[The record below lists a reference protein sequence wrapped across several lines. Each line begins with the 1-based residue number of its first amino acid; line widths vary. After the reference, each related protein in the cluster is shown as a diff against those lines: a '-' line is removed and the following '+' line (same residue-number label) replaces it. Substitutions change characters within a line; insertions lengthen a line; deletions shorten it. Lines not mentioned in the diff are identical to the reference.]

1 MEPLY
6 SVLLCNQQYSEYKE
20 RISKWLAKGIKVIWF
35 GQDENVVDELK
46 TTFKKYAKVF
56 LLQAFVIE
64 FIDQACILDGENA
77 TDFVISK
84 LETGCPLFNAAQY
97 LVEHC
102 KADEHIEVQA
112 SAGTGKT
119 TVMIDR
125 ILYLMH
131 TQPDLHLPE
140 IYMVTFTNDATNQM
154 NKRLQDALVTRYD
167 LTRDEKYLRWLEEQ
181 SQMNISTIHSFAY
194 QMLREYGIG
203 ESFTKNLS
211 IRSFQ
216 YEKKEIIKDMVDGK
230 IDDSKSIRGQL
241 GVPFYRANGIL
252 NQFWGRF
259 LQLGV
264 SHEDMLKMDWGEPV
278 DDESKSFHKVITETI
293 PKLDDKYFAVKR
305 KNDGVGLDDIM
316 RDLQE
321 VLTSEYL
328 PKPDI
333 SMKYLFIDE
342 FQDSDLSQ
350 IKVACYFV
358 KLLGAVLFVVGDVKQ
373 SIYRFRGA
381 TIENILNFE
390 KQFQNAV
397 VIRLEQNYRSTKT
410 ILEAANDV
418 IAHNAGRKEKT
429 LWTDLEDG
437 KKIIW
442 YKAVDETD
450 ESRFVAEKIEKEVQN
465 GASYQDFAV
474 LYRMNAQSN
483 NIERMFVKE
492 KIPYHIYGGTRF
504 YDRKEIKDV
513 LAYMT
518 ILYNPFDMVRFKR
531 IVNEPKRGIG
541 DATMEMLENITR
553 DLGISPIDVM
563 RDSETYPVLS
573 KKVAHLKKFALMIDE
588 LTDAVKTMQLD
599 EFFDLLL
606 QKTGYADYL
615 KNMGEEGKIRL
626 ENVQELKSNILKY
639 MKESELP
646 SLENFLEEVSLYA
659 DAEQTETTP
668 DTVSMMTIH
677 AAKGLEFKTVFL
689 IGMEENIFPSARSIN
704 SLDENDLEE
713 ERRLAYVAIT
723 RAKKQLCVS
732 TTDRRML
739 FGMTTSNP
747 RSRFLGEIQ
756 GDCMEQVQS
765 KKNVAA
771 GTRKVE
777 MVQSISLQQQLAS
790 RRNHHP
796 QKTAAKSVNYSVG
809 ARVRHKIFGEG
820 TILSVTD
827 MANDSMLE
835 IGFDQVGTKKVM
847 ANFASS
853 KMQVIS

>member
-1 MEPLY
+1 MAE
-6 SVLLCNQQYSEYKE
+6 ETT
-20 RISKWLAKGIKVIWF
+20 I
-35 GQDENVVDELK
+35 ELK
-46 TTFKKYAKVF
+46 RAALNHYFQNLNTPQQQAVFHVNGPVLVLAGAGSGKTTAMIHRIVQMIHFGDGWVQANASITKEDAAYLKDYIADKQPADLERLCSILAVQPIQPWHILAITF
-56 LLQAFVIE
+56 TNKAANELRSRLLQAIGEECASMLHASTFHS
-64 FIDQACILDGENA
+64 ACVRILRRS
-77 TDFVISK
+77 ISK
-84 LETGCPLFNAAQY
+84 LGYDSNFTIYDTDDSQRLMKSCIADADVSEKQFPPRAVLTEISLAKDRMCSPEYFCIEAGSDYRKMVIGKLYKEYQNRLKSANALDFDDLIY
-97 LVEHC
+97 KTVE
-102 KADEHIEVQA
+102 
-112 SAGTGKT
+112 
-119 TVMIDR
+119 
-125 ILYLMH
+125 LL
-131 TQPDLHLPE
+131 
-140 IYMVTFTNDATNQM
+140 
-154 NKRLQDALVTRYD
+154 
-167 LTRDEKYLRWLEEQ
+167 
-181 SQMNISTIHSFAY
+181 
-194 QMLREYGIG
+194 
-203 ESFTKNLS
+203 ESFPEELEYYQNRFRY
-211 IRSFQ
+211 I
-216 YEKKEIIKDMVDGK
+216 MVDEYQ
-230 IDDSKSIRGQL
+230 DTNHAQFRLVQL
-241 GVPFYRANGIL
+241 
-252 NQFWGRF
+252 
-259 LQLGV
+259 
-264 SHEDMLKMDWGEPV
+264 
-278 DDESKSFHKVITETI
+278 
-293 PKLDDKYFAVKR
+293 
-305 KNDGVGLDDIM
+305 
-316 RDLQE
+316 
-321 VLTSEYL
+321 
-328 PKPDI
+328 
-333 SMKYLFIDE
+333 
-342 FQDSDLSQ
+342 LSQ
-350 IKVACYFV
+350 KHQNLC
-358 KLLGAVLFVVGDVKQ
+358 VVGDDDQ

-588 LTDAVKTMQLD
+588 LTDSVKTMQLD

-659 DAEQTETTP
+659 DAEQTETAP

-771 GTRKVE
+771 RTRKVE

-809 ARVRHKIFGEG
+809 TRVRHKIFGEG
-820 TILSVTD
+820 TILSITD

>member
-1 MEPLY
+1 MAE
-6 SVLLCNQQYSEYKE
+6 ETT
-20 RISKWLAKGIKVIWF
+20 I
-35 GQDENVVDELK
+35 ELK
-46 TTFKKYAKVF
+46 RAALNHYFQNLNTPQQQAVFHVNGPVLVLAGAGSGKTTAMIHRIVQMIHFGDGWVQANASIAKEDAAYLKDYIADKQPADLERLCSILAVQPIQPWHILAITF
-56 LLQAFVIE
+56 TNKAANELRNRLLQAIGEECASMLHASTFHS
-64 FIDQACILDGENA
+64 ACVRILRRS
-77 TDFVISK
+77 ISK
-84 LETGCPLFNAAQY
+84 LGYDSNFTIYDTDDSQRLMKSCIADADVSEKQFPPRAVLTEISLAKDRMCSPEYFCIEAGSDYRKMVIGKLYKEYQNRLKSANALDFDDLIY
-97 LVEHC
+97 KTVELL
-102 KADEHIEVQA
+102 E
-112 SAGTGKT
+112 S
-119 TVMIDR
+119 
-125 ILYLMH
+125 
-131 TQPDLHLPE
+131 
-140 IYMVTFTNDATNQM
+140 F
-154 NKRLQDALVTRYD
+154 
-167 LTRDEKYLRWLEEQ
+167 LEELEY
-181 SQMNISTIHSFAY
+181 Y
-194 QMLREYGIG
+194 QNRFRYI
-203 ESFTKNLS
+203 
-211 IRSFQ
+211 
-216 YEKKEIIKDMVDGK
+216 MVDEYQ
-230 IDDSKSIRGQL
+230 DTNHAQFRLVQL
-241 GVPFYRANGIL
+241 
-252 NQFWGRF
+252 
-259 LQLGV
+259 
-264 SHEDMLKMDWGEPV
+264 
-278 DDESKSFHKVITETI
+278 
-293 PKLDDKYFAVKR
+293 
-305 KNDGVGLDDIM
+305 
-316 RDLQE
+316 
-321 VLTSEYL
+321 
-328 PKPDI
+328 
-333 SMKYLFIDE
+333 
-342 FQDSDLSQ
+342 LSQ
-350 IKVACYFV
+350 KHQNLC
-358 KLLGAVLFVVGDVKQ
+358 VVGDDDQ

-573 KKVAHLKKFALMIDE
+573 KKVTHLKKFALMIDE

-659 DAEQTETTP
+659 DAEQTETAP

>member
-1 MEPLY
+1 MAE
-6 SVLLCNQQYSEYKE
+6 ETT
-20 RISKWLAKGIKVIWF
+20 I
-35 GQDENVVDELK
+35 ELK
-46 TTFKKYAKVF
+46 RAALNHYFQNLNTPQQQAVFHVNGPVLVLAGAGSGKTTAMIHRIVQMIHFGDGWVQANASITKEDAAYLKDYIADKQPADLERLCSILAVHPIQPWHILAITF
-56 LLQAFVIE
+56 TNKAANELRSRLLQAIGEECASMLHASTFHS
-64 FIDQACILDGENA
+64 ACVRILRRS
-77 TDFVISK
+77 ISK
-84 LETGCPLFNAAQY
+84 LGYDSNFTIYDTDDSQRLMKSCIADADVSEKQFPPRAVLTEISLAKDRMCSPEYFCIEAGSDYRKMVIGKLYKEYQNRLKSANALDFDDLIY
-97 LVEHC
+97 KTVE
-102 KADEHIEVQA
+102 
-112 SAGTGKT
+112 
-119 TVMIDR
+119 
-125 ILYLMH
+125 LL
-131 TQPDLHLPE
+131 
-140 IYMVTFTNDATNQM
+140 
-154 NKRLQDALVTRYD
+154 
-167 LTRDEKYLRWLEEQ
+167 
-181 SQMNISTIHSFAY
+181 
-194 QMLREYGIG
+194 
-203 ESFTKNLS
+203 ESFPEELEYYQNRFRY
-211 IRSFQ
+211 I
-216 YEKKEIIKDMVDGK
+216 MVDEYQ
-230 IDDSKSIRGQL
+230 DTNHAQFRLVQL
-241 GVPFYRANGIL
+241 
-252 NQFWGRF
+252 
-259 LQLGV
+259 
-264 SHEDMLKMDWGEPV
+264 
-278 DDESKSFHKVITETI
+278 
-293 PKLDDKYFAVKR
+293 
-305 KNDGVGLDDIM
+305 
-316 RDLQE
+316 
-321 VLTSEYL
+321 
-328 PKPDI
+328 
-333 SMKYLFIDE
+333 
-342 FQDSDLSQ
+342 LSQ
-350 IKVACYFV
+350 KHQNLC
-358 KLLGAVLFVVGDVKQ
+358 VVGDDDQ

-659 DAEQTETTP
+659 DAEQTETAP

-809 ARVRHKIFGEG
+809 TRVRHKIFGEG
-820 TILSVTD
+820 TILSITD

>member
-1 MEPLY
+1 MAE
-6 SVLLCNQQYSEYKE
+6 ETT
-20 RISKWLAKGIKVIWF
+20 I
-35 GQDENVVDELK
+35 ELK
-46 TTFKKYAKVF
+46 RAALNHYFQNLNTPQQQAVFHVNGPVLVLAGAGSGKTTAMIHRIVQMIHFGDGWVQANASITKEDAAYLKDYIADKQPADLERLCSILAVQPIQPWHILAITF
-56 LLQAFVIE
+56 TNKAANELRNRLLQAIGEECASMLHASTFHS
-64 FIDQACILDGENA
+64 ACVRILRRS
-77 TDFVISK
+77 ISK
-84 LETGCPLFNAAQY
+84 LGYDSNFTIYDTDDSQRLMKSCIADADVSEKQFPPRAVLTEISLAKDRMCSPEYFCIEAGSDYRKMVIGKLYKEYQNRLKSANALDFDDLIY
-97 LVEHC
+97 KTVE
-102 KADEHIEVQA
+102 
-112 SAGTGKT
+112 
-119 TVMIDR
+119 
-125 ILYLMH
+125 LL
-131 TQPDLHLPE
+131 
-140 IYMVTFTNDATNQM
+140 
-154 NKRLQDALVTRYD
+154 
-167 LTRDEKYLRWLEEQ
+167 
-181 SQMNISTIHSFAY
+181 
-194 QMLREYGIG
+194 
-203 ESFTKNLS
+203 ESFPEELEYYQNRFRY
-211 IRSFQ
+211 I
-216 YEKKEIIKDMVDGK
+216 MVDEYQ
-230 IDDSKSIRGQL
+230 DTNHAQFRLVQL
-241 GVPFYRANGIL
+241 
-252 NQFWGRF
+252 
-259 LQLGV
+259 
-264 SHEDMLKMDWGEPV
+264 
-278 DDESKSFHKVITETI
+278 
-293 PKLDDKYFAVKR
+293 
-305 KNDGVGLDDIM
+305 
-316 RDLQE
+316 
-321 VLTSEYL
+321 
-328 PKPDI
+328 
-333 SMKYLFIDE
+333 
-342 FQDSDLSQ
+342 LSQ
-350 IKVACYFV
+350 KHQNLC
-358 KLLGAVLFVVGDVKQ
+358 VVGDDDQ

-659 DAEQTETTP
+659 DAEQTETAP

-809 ARVRHKIFGEG
+809 TRVRHKIFGEG
-820 TILSVTD
+820 TILSITD

>member
-1 MEPLY
+1 MAE
-6 SVLLCNQQYSEYKE
+6 ETT
-20 RISKWLAKGIKVIWF
+20 I
-35 GQDENVVDELK
+35 ELK
-46 TTFKKYAKVF
+46 RAALNHYFQNLNTPQQQAVFHVNGPVLVLAGAGSGKTTAMIHRIVQMIHFGDGWVQANASITKEDAAYLKDYIADKQPADLERLCSILAVQPIQPWHILAITF
-56 LLQAFVIE
+56 TNKAANELRSRLLQAIGEECASMLHASTFHS
-64 FIDQACILDGENA
+64 ACVRILRRS
-77 TDFVISK
+77 ISK
-84 LETGCPLFNAAQY
+84 LGYDSNFTIYDTDDSQRLMKSCIADADVSEKQFPPRAVLTEISLAKDRMCSPEYFCIEAGSDYRKMVIGKLYKEYQNRLKSANALDFDDLIY
-97 LVEHC
+97 KTVE
-102 KADEHIEVQA
+102 
-112 SAGTGKT
+112 
-119 TVMIDR
+119 
-125 ILYLMH
+125 LL
-131 TQPDLHLPE
+131 
-140 IYMVTFTNDATNQM
+140 
-154 NKRLQDALVTRYD
+154 
-167 LTRDEKYLRWLEEQ
+167 
-181 SQMNISTIHSFAY
+181 
-194 QMLREYGIG
+194 
-203 ESFTKNLS
+203 ESFPEELEYYQNRFRY
-211 IRSFQ
+211 I
-216 YEKKEIIKDMVDGK
+216 MVDEYQ
-230 IDDSKSIRGQL
+230 DTNHAQFRLVQL
-241 GVPFYRANGIL
+241 
-252 NQFWGRF
+252 
-259 LQLGV
+259 
-264 SHEDMLKMDWGEPV
+264 
-278 DDESKSFHKVITETI
+278 
-293 PKLDDKYFAVKR
+293 
-305 KNDGVGLDDIM
+305 
-316 RDLQE
+316 
-321 VLTSEYL
+321 
-328 PKPDI
+328 
-333 SMKYLFIDE
+333 
-342 FQDSDLSQ
+342 LSQ
-350 IKVACYFV
+350 KHQNLC
-358 KLLGAVLFVVGDVKQ
+358 VVGDDDQ

-615 KNMGEEGKIRL
+615 KNMGEEGKTRL

>member
-1 MEPLY
+1 MAE
-6 SVLLCNQQYSEYKE
+6 ETT
-20 RISKWLAKGIKVIWF
+20 I
-35 GQDENVVDELK
+35 ELK
-46 TTFKKYAKVF
+46 RAALNHYFQNLNTPQQQAVFHVNGPVLVLAGAGSGKTTAMIHRIVQMIHFGDGWVQANASITKEDAAYLKDYIADKQPADLERLCSILAVQPIQPWHILAITF
-56 LLQAFVIE
+56 TNKAANELRSRLLQAIGEECASMLHASTFHS
-64 FIDQACILDGENA
+64 ACVRILRRS
-77 TDFVISK
+77 ISK
-84 LETGCPLFNAAQY
+84 LGYDSNFTIYDTDDSQRLMKSCIADADVSEKQFPPRAVLTEISLAKDRMCSPEYFCIEAGSDYRKMVIGKLYKEYQNRLKSANALDFDDLIYKTVELLELF
-97 LVEHC
+97 
-102 KADEHIEVQA
+102 
-112 SAGTGKT
+112 
-119 TVMIDR
+119 
-125 ILYLMH
+125 
-131 TQPDLHLPE
+131 PE
-140 IYMVTFTNDATNQM
+140 ELEYYQNRF
-154 NKRLQDALVTRYD
+154 RY
-167 LTRDEKYLRWLEEQ
+167 
-181 SQMNISTIHSFAY
+181 I
-194 QMLREYGIG
+194 
-203 ESFTKNLS
+203 
-211 IRSFQ
+211 
-216 YEKKEIIKDMVDGK
+216 MVDEYQ
-230 IDDSKSIRGQL
+230 DTNHAQFRLVQL
-241 GVPFYRANGIL
+241 
-252 NQFWGRF
+252 
-259 LQLGV
+259 
-264 SHEDMLKMDWGEPV
+264 
-278 DDESKSFHKVITETI
+278 
-293 PKLDDKYFAVKR
+293 
-305 KNDGVGLDDIM
+305 
-316 RDLQE
+316 
-321 VLTSEYL
+321 
-328 PKPDI
+328 
-333 SMKYLFIDE
+333 
-342 FQDSDLSQ
+342 LSQ
-350 IKVACYFV
+350 KHQNLC
-358 KLLGAVLFVVGDVKQ
+358 VVGDDDQ

-588 LTDAVKTMQLD
+588 LTNAVKTMQLD

-659 DAEQTETTP
+659 DAEQTETAP

-777 MVQSISLQQQLAS
+777 MVQSISLQQQLAN

-796 QKTAAKSVNYSVG
+796 QKTAAKFVNYSVG
-809 ARVRHKIFGEG
+809 TRVRHKIFGEG
-820 TILSVTD
+820 TILSITD

>member
-1 MEPLY
+1 MAE
-6 SVLLCNQQYSEYKE
+6 ETT
-20 RISKWLAKGIKVIWF
+20 I
-35 GQDENVVDELK
+35 ELK
-46 TTFKKYAKVF
+46 RAALNHYFQNLNTPQQQAVFHVNGPVLVLAGAGSGKTTAMIHRIVQMIHFGDGWVQANASIAKEDAAYLKDYIADKQPADLERLCSILAVQPIQPWHILAITF
-56 LLQAFVIE
+56 TNKAANELRSRLLQAIGEECASMLHASTFHS
-64 FIDQACILDGENA
+64 ACVRILRRS
-77 TDFVISK
+77 ISK
-84 LETGCPLFNAAQY
+84 LGYDSNFTIYDTDDSQRLMKSCIADADVSEKQFPPRAVLTEISLAKDRMCSPEYFCIEAGSDYRKMVIGKLYKEYQNRLKSANALDFDDLIY
-97 LVEHC
+97 KTVE
-102 KADEHIEVQA
+102 
-112 SAGTGKT
+112 
-119 TVMIDR
+119 
-125 ILYLMH
+125 LL
-131 TQPDLHLPE
+131 
-140 IYMVTFTNDATNQM
+140 
-154 NKRLQDALVTRYD
+154 
-167 LTRDEKYLRWLEEQ
+167 
-181 SQMNISTIHSFAY
+181 
-194 QMLREYGIG
+194 
-203 ESFTKNLS
+203 ESFPEELEYYQNRFRY
-211 IRSFQ
+211 I
-216 YEKKEIIKDMVDGK
+216 MVDEYQ
-230 IDDSKSIRGQL
+230 DTNHAQFRLVQL
-241 GVPFYRANGIL
+241 
-252 NQFWGRF
+252 
-259 LQLGV
+259 
-264 SHEDMLKMDWGEPV
+264 
-278 DDESKSFHKVITETI
+278 
-293 PKLDDKYFAVKR
+293 
-305 KNDGVGLDDIM
+305 
-316 RDLQE
+316 
-321 VLTSEYL
+321 
-328 PKPDI
+328 
-333 SMKYLFIDE
+333 
-342 FQDSDLSQ
+342 LSQ
-350 IKVACYFV
+350 KHQNLC
-358 KLLGAVLFVVGDVKQ
+358 VVGDDDQ

-573 KKVAHLKKFALMIDE
+573 KKVAHLKKFALMVDE

-659 DAEQTETTP
+659 DAEQTETAP

>member
-1 MEPLY
+1 MAE
-6 SVLLCNQQYSEYKE
+6 ETT
-20 RISKWLAKGIKVIWF
+20 I
-35 GQDENVVDELK
+35 ELK
-46 TTFKKYAKVF
+46 RAALNHYFQNLNTPQQQAVFHVNGPVLVLAGAGSGKTTAMIHRIVQMIHFGDGWVQANASITKEDAAYLKDYIADKQPADLERLCSILAVQPIQPWHILAITF
-56 LLQAFVIE
+56 TNKAANELRSRLLQAIGEECASMLHASTFHS
-64 FIDQACILDGENA
+64 ACVRILRRS
-77 TDFVISK
+77 ISK
-84 LETGCPLFNAAQY
+84 LGYDSNFTIYDTDDSQRLMKSCIADADVSEKQFPPRAVLTEISLAKDRMCSPEYFCIEAGSDYRKMVIGKLYKEYQNRLKSANALDFDDLIY
-97 LVEHC
+97 KTVE
-102 KADEHIEVQA
+102 
-112 SAGTGKT
+112 
-119 TVMIDR
+119 
-125 ILYLMH
+125 LL
-131 TQPDLHLPE
+131 
-140 IYMVTFTNDATNQM
+140 
-154 NKRLQDALVTRYD
+154 
-167 LTRDEKYLRWLEEQ
+167 
-181 SQMNISTIHSFAY
+181 
-194 QMLREYGIG
+194 
-203 ESFTKNLS
+203 ESFPEELEYYQNRFRY
-211 IRSFQ
+211 I
-216 YEKKEIIKDMVDGK
+216 MVDEYQ
-230 IDDSKSIRGQL
+230 DTNHAQFRLVQL
-241 GVPFYRANGIL
+241 
-252 NQFWGRF
+252 
-259 LQLGV
+259 
-264 SHEDMLKMDWGEPV
+264 
-278 DDESKSFHKVITETI
+278 
-293 PKLDDKYFAVKR
+293 
-305 KNDGVGLDDIM
+305 
-316 RDLQE
+316 
-321 VLTSEYL
+321 
-328 PKPDI
+328 
-333 SMKYLFIDE
+333 
-342 FQDSDLSQ
+342 LSQ
-350 IKVACYFV
+350 KHQNLC
-358 KLLGAVLFVVGDVKQ
+358 VVGDDDQ

-483 NIERMFVKE
+483 NIVRMFVKE

-659 DAEQTETTP
+659 DAEQTETAP

-809 ARVRHKIFGEG
+809 TRVRHKIFGEG
-820 TILSVTD
+820 TILSITD

>member
-1 MEPLY
+1 MAE
-6 SVLLCNQQYSEYKE
+6 ETT
-20 RISKWLAKGIKVIWF
+20 I
-35 GQDENVVDELK
+35 ELK
-46 TTFKKYAKVF
+46 RAALNHYFQNLNTPQQQAVFHVNGPVLVLAGAGSGKTTAMIHRIVQMIHFGDGWVQANASITKEDTAYLKDYIADKQPADLERLCSILAVQPIQPWHILAITF
-56 LLQAFVIE
+56 TNKAANELRNRLLQAIGEECASMLHASTFHS
-64 FIDQACILDGENA
+64 ACVRILRRS
-77 TDFVISK
+77 ISK
-84 LETGCPLFNAAQY
+84 LGYDSNFTIYDTDDSQRLMKSCIADADVSEKQFPPRAVLTEISLAKDRMCSPEYFCIEAGSDYRKMVIGKLYKEYQNRLKSANALDFDDLIY
-97 LVEHC
+97 RTVE
-102 KADEHIEVQA
+102 
-112 SAGTGKT
+112 
-119 TVMIDR
+119 
-125 ILYLMH
+125 LL
-131 TQPDLHLPE
+131 
-140 IYMVTFTNDATNQM
+140 
-154 NKRLQDALVTRYD
+154 
-167 LTRDEKYLRWLEEQ
+167 
-181 SQMNISTIHSFAY
+181 
-194 QMLREYGIG
+194 
-203 ESFTKNLS
+203 ESFPEELEYYQNRFRY
-211 IRSFQ
+211 I
-216 YEKKEIIKDMVDGK
+216 MVDEYQ
-230 IDDSKSIRGQL
+230 DTNHAQFRLVQL
-241 GVPFYRANGIL
+241 
-252 NQFWGRF
+252 
-259 LQLGV
+259 
-264 SHEDMLKMDWGEPV
+264 
-278 DDESKSFHKVITETI
+278 
-293 PKLDDKYFAVKR
+293 
-305 KNDGVGLDDIM
+305 
-316 RDLQE
+316 
-321 VLTSEYL
+321 
-328 PKPDI
+328 
-333 SMKYLFIDE
+333 
-342 FQDSDLSQ
+342 LSQ
-350 IKVACYFV
+350 KHQNLC
-358 KLLGAVLFVVGDVKQ
+358 VVGDDDQ

-659 DAEQTETTP
+659 DAEQTETAP

-809 ARVRHKIFGEG
+809 TRVRHKIFGEG
-820 TILSVTD
+820 TILSITD

>member
-1 MEPLY
+1 MAE
-6 SVLLCNQQYSEYKE
+6 ETT
-20 RISKWLAKGIKVIWF
+20 I
-35 GQDENVVDELK
+35 ELK
-46 TTFKKYAKVF
+46 RAALNHYFQNLNTPQQQAVFHVNGPVLVLAGAGSGKTTAMIHRIVQMIHFGDGWVQANASITKEDAAYLKDYIADKQPADLERLCSILAVQPIQPWHILAITF
-56 LLQAFVIE
+56 TNKAANELRSRLLQAIGEECASMLHASTFHS
-64 FIDQACILDGENA
+64 ACVRILRRS
-77 TDFVISK
+77 ISK
-84 LETGCPLFNAAQY
+84 LGYDSNFTIYDTDDSQRLMKSCIADADVSEKQFPPRAVLTEISLAKDRMCSPEYFCIEAGSDYRKMVIRKLYKEYQNRLKSANALDFDDLIY
-97 LVEHC
+97 KTVE
-102 KADEHIEVQA
+102 
-112 SAGTGKT
+112 
-119 TVMIDR
+119 
-125 ILYLMH
+125 LL
-131 TQPDLHLPE
+131 
-140 IYMVTFTNDATNQM
+140 
-154 NKRLQDALVTRYD
+154 
-167 LTRDEKYLRWLEEQ
+167 
-181 SQMNISTIHSFAY
+181 
-194 QMLREYGIG
+194 
-203 ESFTKNLS
+203 ESFPEELEYYQNRFRY
-211 IRSFQ
+211 I
-216 YEKKEIIKDMVDGK
+216 MVDEYQ
-230 IDDSKSIRGQL
+230 DTNHAQFRLVQL
-241 GVPFYRANGIL
+241 
-252 NQFWGRF
+252 
-259 LQLGV
+259 
-264 SHEDMLKMDWGEPV
+264 
-278 DDESKSFHKVITETI
+278 
-293 PKLDDKYFAVKR
+293 
-305 KNDGVGLDDIM
+305 
-316 RDLQE
+316 
-321 VLTSEYL
+321 
-328 PKPDI
+328 
-333 SMKYLFIDE
+333 
-342 FQDSDLSQ
+342 LSQ
-350 IKVACYFV
+350 KHQNLC
-358 KLLGAVLFVVGDVKQ
+358 VVGDDDQ

-588 LTDAVKTMQLD
+588 LTNAVKTMQLD

-659 DAEQTETTP
+659 DAEQTETAP

-809 ARVRHKIFGEG
+809 TRVRHKIFGEG
-820 TILSVTD
+820 TILSITD

>member
-1 MEPLY
+1 MAE
-6 SVLLCNQQYSEYKE
+6 ETT
-20 RISKWLAKGIKVIWF
+20 I
-35 GQDENVVDELK
+35 ELK
-46 TTFKKYAKVF
+46 RAALNHYFQNLNTPQQQAVFHVNGPVLVLAGAGSGKTTAMIHRIVQMIHFGDGWVQANASITKEDAAYLKDYIADKQPADLERLCSILAVQPIQPWHILAITF
-56 LLQAFVIE
+56 TNKAANELRSRLLQAIGEECASMLHASTFHS
-64 FIDQACILDGENA
+64 ACVRILRRS
-77 TDFVISK
+77 ISK
-84 LETGCPLFNAAQY
+84 LGYDSNFTIYDTDDSQRLMKSCIADADVSEKQFPPRAVLTEISLAKDRMCSPEYFCIEAGSDYRKMVIGKLYKEYQNRLKSANALDFDDLIY
-97 LVEHC
+97 KTVE
-102 KADEHIEVQA
+102 
-112 SAGTGKT
+112 
-119 TVMIDR
+119 
-125 ILYLMH
+125 LL
-131 TQPDLHLPE
+131 
-140 IYMVTFTNDATNQM
+140 
-154 NKRLQDALVTRYD
+154 
-167 LTRDEKYLRWLEEQ
+167 
-181 SQMNISTIHSFAY
+181 
-194 QMLREYGIG
+194 
-203 ESFTKNLS
+203 ESFPEELEYYQNRFRY
-211 IRSFQ
+211 I
-216 YEKKEIIKDMVDGK
+216 MVDEYQ
-230 IDDSKSIRGQL
+230 DTNHAQFRLVQL
-241 GVPFYRANGIL
+241 
-252 NQFWGRF
+252 
-259 LQLGV
+259 
-264 SHEDMLKMDWGEPV
+264 
-278 DDESKSFHKVITETI
+278 
-293 PKLDDKYFAVKR
+293 
-305 KNDGVGLDDIM
+305 
-316 RDLQE
+316 
-321 VLTSEYL
+321 
-328 PKPDI
+328 
-333 SMKYLFIDE
+333 
-342 FQDSDLSQ
+342 LSQ
-350 IKVACYFV
+350 KHQNLC
-358 KLLGAVLFVVGDVKQ
+358 VVGDDDQ

-659 DAEQTETTP
+659 DAEQTETAP

-723 RAKKQLCVS
+723 RAKRQLCVS

-809 ARVRHKIFGEG
+809 TRVRHKIFGEG
-820 TILSVTD
+820 TILSITD

>member
-1 MEPLY
+1 MAE
-6 SVLLCNQQYSEYKE
+6 ETT
-20 RISKWLAKGIKVIWF
+20 I
-35 GQDENVVDELK
+35 ELK
-46 TTFKKYAKVF
+46 RAALNHYFQNLNTPQQQAVFHVNGPVLVLAGAGSGKTTAMIHRIVQMIHFGDGWVQANASITKEDAAYLKDYIADKQPADLERLCSILAVQPIQPWHILAITF
-56 LLQAFVIE
+56 TNKAANELRNRLLQAIGEECASMLHASTFHS
-64 FIDQACILDGENA
+64 ACVRILRRS
-77 TDFVISK
+77 ISK
-84 LETGCPLFNAAQY
+84 LGYDSNFTIYDTDDSQRLMKSCIADADVSEKQFPPRAVLTEISLAKDRMCSPEYFCIEAGSDYRKMVIGKLYKEYQNRLKSANALDFDDLIY
-97 LVEHC
+97 KTVE
-102 KADEHIEVQA
+102 
-112 SAGTGKT
+112 
-119 TVMIDR
+119 
-125 ILYLMH
+125 LL
-131 TQPDLHLPE
+131 
-140 IYMVTFTNDATNQM
+140 
-154 NKRLQDALVTRYD
+154 
-167 LTRDEKYLRWLEEQ
+167 
-181 SQMNISTIHSFAY
+181 
-194 QMLREYGIG
+194 
-203 ESFTKNLS
+203 ESFPEELEYYQNRFRY
-211 IRSFQ
+211 I
-216 YEKKEIIKDMVDGK
+216 MVDEYQ
-230 IDDSKSIRGQL
+230 DTNHAQFRLVQL
-241 GVPFYRANGIL
+241 
-252 NQFWGRF
+252 
-259 LQLGV
+259 
-264 SHEDMLKMDWGEPV
+264 
-278 DDESKSFHKVITETI
+278 
-293 PKLDDKYFAVKR
+293 
-305 KNDGVGLDDIM
+305 
-316 RDLQE
+316 
-321 VLTSEYL
+321 
-328 PKPDI
+328 
-333 SMKYLFIDE
+333 
-342 FQDSDLSQ
+342 LSQ
-350 IKVACYFV
+350 KHQNLC
-358 KLLGAVLFVVGDVKQ
+358 VVGDDDQ

-588 LTDAVKTMQLD
+588 LTNAVKTMQLD

-659 DAEQTETTP
+659 DAEQTETAP

-809 ARVRHKIFGEG
+809 TRVRHKIFGEG
-820 TILSVTD
+820 TILSITD

>member
-1 MEPLY
+1 MAE
-6 SVLLCNQQYSEYKE
+6 ETT
-20 RISKWLAKGIKVIWF
+20 I
-35 GQDENVVDELK
+35 ELK
-46 TTFKKYAKVF
+46 RAALNHYFQNLNTPQQQAVFHVNGPVLVLAGAGSGKTTAMIHRIVQMIHFGDGWVQANASITKEDAAYLKDYIADKQPADLERLCSILAVQPIQPWHILAITF
-56 LLQAFVIE
+56 TNKAANELRSRLLQAIGEECASMLHASTFHS
-64 FIDQACILDGENA
+64 ACVRILRRS
-77 TDFVISK
+77 ISK
-84 LETGCPLFNAAQY
+84 LGYDSNFTIYDTDDSQRLMKSCIADADVSEKQFPPRAVLTEISLAKDRMCSPEYFCIEAGSDYRKMVIGKLYKEYQNRLKSANALDFDDLIY
-97 LVEHC
+97 
-102 KADEHIEVQA
+102 
-112 SAGTGKT
+112 KT
-119 TVMIDR
+119 ME
-125 ILYLMH
+125 LL
-131 TQPDLHLPE
+131 
-140 IYMVTFTNDATNQM
+140 
-154 NKRLQDALVTRYD
+154 
-167 LTRDEKYLRWLEEQ
+167 
-181 SQMNISTIHSFAY
+181 
-194 QMLREYGIG
+194 
-203 ESFTKNLS
+203 ESFPEELEYYQNRFRY
-211 IRSFQ
+211 I
-216 YEKKEIIKDMVDGK
+216 MVDEYQ
-230 IDDSKSIRGQL
+230 DTNHAQFRLVQL
-241 GVPFYRANGIL
+241 
-252 NQFWGRF
+252 
-259 LQLGV
+259 
-264 SHEDMLKMDWGEPV
+264 
-278 DDESKSFHKVITETI
+278 
-293 PKLDDKYFAVKR
+293 
-305 KNDGVGLDDIM
+305 
-316 RDLQE
+316 
-321 VLTSEYL
+321 
-328 PKPDI
+328 
-333 SMKYLFIDE
+333 
-342 FQDSDLSQ
+342 LSQ
-350 IKVACYFV
+350 KHQNLC
-358 KLLGAVLFVVGDVKQ
+358 VVGDDDQ

-659 DAEQTETTP
+659 DAEQTETAP

-809 ARVRHKIFGEG
+809 TRVRHKIFGEG
-820 TILSVTD
+820 TILSITD

>member
-1 MEPLY
+1 MSIYDKLNEPQREAVY
-6 SVLLCNQQYSEYKE
+6 HTDGPLL
-20 RISKWLAKGIKVIWF
+20 ILAG
-35 GQDENVVDELK
+35 
-46 TTFKKYAKVF
+46 
-56 LLQAFVIE
+56 
-64 FIDQACILDGENA
+64 
-77 TDFVISK
+77 
-84 LETGCPLFNAAQY
+84 
-97 LVEHC
+97 
-102 KADEHIEVQA
+102 
-112 SAGTGKT
+112 AGSGKT
-119 TVMIDR
+119 RVLTHR
-125 ILYLMH
+125 IAYLIEERNVN
-131 TQPDLHLPE
+131 PWNILA
-140 IYMVTFTNDATNQM
+140 ITFTNKAAGEMRERVDSLVGFGSESIWVSTFHSM
-154 NKRLQDALVTRYD
+154 CVRILRRFIDRLGYD
-167 LTRDEKYLRWLEEQ
+167 NRFTIYDTDDQKTLMKEVCKKVAIDTKVFKERSLMSAISSAKNELILPDEFEL
-181 SQMNISTIHSFAY
+181 NAGGDFAKLKIAKVY
-194 QMLREYGIG
+194 REYEAQLKANNALDFDDLIYKTVELL
-203 ESFTKNLS
+203 ESFPEELEYYQNRFRY
-211 IRSFQ
+211 I
-216 YEKKEIIKDMVDGK
+216 MVDEYQ
-230 IDDSKSIRGQL
+230 DTNHAQFRLVQL
-241 GVPFYRANGIL
+241 
-252 NQFWGRF
+252 
-259 LQLGV
+259 
-264 SHEDMLKMDWGEPV
+264 
-278 DDESKSFHKVITETI
+278 
-293 PKLDDKYFAVKR
+293 
-305 KNDGVGLDDIM
+305 
-316 RDLQE
+316 
-321 VLTSEYL
+321 
-328 PKPDI
+328 
-333 SMKYLFIDE
+333 
-342 FQDSDLSQ
+342 LSQ
-350 IKVACYFV
+350 KHQNLC
-358 KLLGAVLFVVGDVKQ
+358 VVGDDDQ

-397 VIRLEQNYRSTKT
+397 AIRLEQNYRSTKT

-659 DAEQTETTP
+659 DAEQTETAP

-765 KKNVAA
+765 KKNIAA

-809 ARVRHKIFGEG
+809 TRVRHKIFGEG

>member
-1 MEPLY
+1 MAE
-6 SVLLCNQQYSEYKE
+6 ETT
-20 RISKWLAKGIKVIWF
+20 I
-35 GQDENVVDELK
+35 ELK
-46 TTFKKYAKVF
+46 RAALNHYFQNLNTPQQQAVFHVNGPVLVLAGAGSGKTTAMIHRIVQMIHFGDGWVQANASITKEDAAYLKDYIADKQPADLERLCSILAVQPIQPWHILAITF
-56 LLQAFVIE
+56 TNKAANELRSRLLQAIGEECASMLHASTFHS
-64 FIDQACILDGENA
+64 ACVRILRRS
-77 TDFVISK
+77 ISK
-84 LETGCPLFNAAQY
+84 LGYDSNFTIYDTDDSQRLMKSCIADADVSEKQFPPRAVLTEISLAKDRMCSPEYFCIEAGSDYRKMVIGKLYKEYQNRLKSANALDFDDLIY
-97 LVEHC
+97 KTVE
-102 KADEHIEVQA
+102 
-112 SAGTGKT
+112 
-119 TVMIDR
+119 
-125 ILYLMH
+125 LL
-131 TQPDLHLPE
+131 
-140 IYMVTFTNDATNQM
+140 
-154 NKRLQDALVTRYD
+154 
-167 LTRDEKYLRWLEEQ
+167 
-181 SQMNISTIHSFAY
+181 
-194 QMLREYGIG
+194 
-203 ESFTKNLS
+203 ESFPEELEYYQNRFRY
-211 IRSFQ
+211 I
-216 YEKKEIIKDMVDGK
+216 MVDEYQ
-230 IDDSKSIRGQL
+230 DTNHAQFRLVQL
-241 GVPFYRANGIL
+241 
-252 NQFWGRF
+252 
-259 LQLGV
+259 
-264 SHEDMLKMDWGEPV
+264 
-278 DDESKSFHKVITETI
+278 
-293 PKLDDKYFAVKR
+293 
-305 KNDGVGLDDIM
+305 
-316 RDLQE
+316 
-321 VLTSEYL
+321 
-328 PKPDI
+328 
-333 SMKYLFIDE
+333 
-342 FQDSDLSQ
+342 LSQ
-350 IKVACYFV
+350 KHQNLC
-358 KLLGAVLFVVGDVKQ
+358 VVGDDDQ

-397 VIRLEQNYRSTKT
+397 AIRLEQNYLYTKT
-410 ILEAANDV
+410 ILEAAIDV
-418 IAHNAGRKEKT
+418 FAHNAGRKEKT

-659 DAEQTETTP
+659 DAEQTETAP

-747 RSRFLGEIQ
+747 RSCFLGEIQ

-765 KKNVAA
+765 KKNIAA

-809 ARVRHKIFGEG
+809 TRVRHKIFGEG

>member
-1 MEPLY
+1 MAE
-6 SVLLCNQQYSEYKE
+6 ETT
-20 RISKWLAKGIKVIWF
+20 I
-35 GQDENVVDELK
+35 ELK
-46 TTFKKYAKVF
+46 RAALNHYFQNLNTPQQQAVFHVNGPVLVLAGAGSGKTTAMIHRIVQMIHFGDGWVQANASITKEDAAYLKDYIAGKQPADLDRLCSILAVQPIQPWHILAITF
-56 LLQAFVIE
+56 TNKAANELRSRLLQAIGEECASMLHASTFHS
-64 FIDQACILDGENA
+64 ACVRILRRS
-77 TDFVISK
+77 ISK
-84 LETGCPLFNAAQY
+84 LGYDSNFTIYDTDDSQRLMKSCISDADVSEKQFPPRAVLTEISLAKDRMCSPEYFCIEAGSDYRKMVIGKLYKEYQNRLKSANALDFDDLIY
-97 LVEHC
+97 KTVE
-102 KADEHIEVQA
+102 
-112 SAGTGKT
+112 
-119 TVMIDR
+119 
-125 ILYLMH
+125 LL
-131 TQPDLHLPE
+131 
-140 IYMVTFTNDATNQM
+140 
-154 NKRLQDALVTRYD
+154 
-167 LTRDEKYLRWLEEQ
+167 
-181 SQMNISTIHSFAY
+181 
-194 QMLREYGIG
+194 
-203 ESFTKNLS
+203 ESFPEELEYYQNRFRY
-211 IRSFQ
+211 I
-216 YEKKEIIKDMVDGK
+216 MVDEYQ
-230 IDDSKSIRGQL
+230 DTNHAQFRLVQL
-241 GVPFYRANGIL
+241 
-252 NQFWGRF
+252 
-259 LQLGV
+259 
-264 SHEDMLKMDWGEPV
+264 
-278 DDESKSFHKVITETI
+278 
-293 PKLDDKYFAVKR
+293 
-305 KNDGVGLDDIM
+305 
-316 RDLQE
+316 
-321 VLTSEYL
+321 
-328 PKPDI
+328 
-333 SMKYLFIDE
+333 
-342 FQDSDLSQ
+342 LSQ
-350 IKVACYFV
+350 KHQNLC
-358 KLLGAVLFVVGDVKQ
+358 VVGDDDQ

-397 VIRLEQNYRSTKT
+397 AIRLEQNYRSTKT

-659 DAEQTETTP
+659 DAEQTETAP

-809 ARVRHKIFGEG
+809 TRVRHKIFGEG

>member
-1 MEPLY
+1 MAE
-6 SVLLCNQQYSEYKE
+6 ETT
-20 RISKWLAKGIKVIWF
+20 I
-35 GQDENVVDELK
+35 ELK
-46 TTFKKYAKVF
+46 RAALNHYFQNLNTPQQQAVFHVNGPVLVLAGAGSGKTTAMIHRIVQMIHFGDGWVQANASITKEDAAYLKDYIADKQPADLERLCSILAVQPIQPWHILAITF
-56 LLQAFVIE
+56 TNKAANELRSRLLQAIGEECASMLHASTFHS
-64 FIDQACILDGENA
+64 ACVRILRRS
-77 TDFVISK
+77 ISK
-84 LETGCPLFNAAQY
+84 LGYDSNFTIYDTDDSQRLMKSCIADADVSEKQFPPRAVLTEISLAKDRMCSPEYFCIEAGSDYRKMVIGKLYKEYQNRLKSANALDFDDLIY
-97 LVEHC
+97 KTVE
-102 KADEHIEVQA
+102 
-112 SAGTGKT
+112 
-119 TVMIDR
+119 
-125 ILYLMH
+125 LL
-131 TQPDLHLPE
+131 
-140 IYMVTFTNDATNQM
+140 
-154 NKRLQDALVTRYD
+154 
-167 LTRDEKYLRWLEEQ
+167 
-181 SQMNISTIHSFAY
+181 
-194 QMLREYGIG
+194 
-203 ESFTKNLS
+203 ESFPEELEYYQNRFRY
-211 IRSFQ
+211 I
-216 YEKKEIIKDMVDGK
+216 MVDEYQ
-230 IDDSKSIRGQL
+230 DTNHAQFRLVQL
-241 GVPFYRANGIL
+241 
-252 NQFWGRF
+252 
-259 LQLGV
+259 
-264 SHEDMLKMDWGEPV
+264 
-278 DDESKSFHKVITETI
+278 
-293 PKLDDKYFAVKR
+293 
-305 KNDGVGLDDIM
+305 
-316 RDLQE
+316 
-321 VLTSEYL
+321 
-328 PKPDI
+328 
-333 SMKYLFIDE
+333 
-342 FQDSDLSQ
+342 LSQ
-350 IKVACYFV
+350 KHQNLC
-358 KLLGAVLFVVGDVKQ
+358 VVGDDDQ

-563 RDSETYPVLS
+563 RDPETYPVLS

-659 DAEQTETTP
+659 DAEQTETAP

-796 QKTAAKSVNYSVG
+796 QKTAEKSVNYSVG
-809 ARVRHKIFGEG
+809 TRVRHKIFGEG
-820 TILSVTD
+820 TILSITD

>member
-1 MEPLY
+1 MAE
-6 SVLLCNQQYSEYKE
+6 ETT
-20 RISKWLAKGIKVIWF
+20 I
-35 GQDENVVDELK
+35 ELK
-46 TTFKKYAKVF
+46 RAALNHYFQNLNTPQQQAVFHVNGPVLVLAGAGSGKTTAMIHRIVQMIHFGDGWVQANASITKEDAAYLKDYIADKQPADLERLCSILAVQPIQPWHILAITF
-56 LLQAFVIE
+56 TNKAANELRSRLLQAIGEECASMLHASTFHS
-64 FIDQACILDGENA
+64 ACVRILRRS
-77 TDFVISK
+77 ISK
-84 LETGCPLFNAAQY
+84 LGYDSNFTIYDTDDSQRLMKSCIADADVSEKQFPPRAVLTEISLAKDRMCSPEYFCIEAGSDYRKMVIGKLYKEYQNRLKSANALDFDDLIY
-97 LVEHC
+97 KTVE
-102 KADEHIEVQA
+102 
-112 SAGTGKT
+112 
-119 TVMIDR
+119 
-125 ILYLMH
+125 LL
-131 TQPDLHLPE
+131 
-140 IYMVTFTNDATNQM
+140 
-154 NKRLQDALVTRYD
+154 
-167 LTRDEKYLRWLEEQ
+167 
-181 SQMNISTIHSFAY
+181 
-194 QMLREYGIG
+194 
-203 ESFTKNLS
+203 ESFPEELEYYQNRFRY
-211 IRSFQ
+211 I
-216 YEKKEIIKDMVDGK
+216 MVDEYQ
-230 IDDSKSIRGQL
+230 DTNHAQFRLVQL
-241 GVPFYRANGIL
+241 
-252 NQFWGRF
+252 
-259 LQLGV
+259 
-264 SHEDMLKMDWGEPV
+264 
-278 DDESKSFHKVITETI
+278 
-293 PKLDDKYFAVKR
+293 
-305 KNDGVGLDDIM
+305 
-316 RDLQE
+316 
-321 VLTSEYL
+321 
-328 PKPDI
+328 
-333 SMKYLFIDE
+333 
-342 FQDSDLSQ
+342 LSQ
-350 IKVACYFV
+350 KHQNLC
-358 KLLGAVLFVVGDVKQ
+358 VVGDDDQ

-659 DAEQTETTP
+659 DAEQTETAP

-796 QKTAAKSVNYSVG
+796 QKTAVKSVNYSVG
-809 ARVRHKIFGEG
+809 TRVRHKIFGEG
-820 TILSVTD
+820 TILSITD

>member
-1 MEPLY
+1 MAE
-6 SVLLCNQQYSEYKE
+6 ETT
-20 RISKWLAKGIKVIWF
+20 I
-35 GQDENVVDELK
+35 ELK
-46 TTFKKYAKVF
+46 RAALNHYFQNLNTPQQQAVFHVNGPVLVLAGAGSGKTTAMIHRIVQMIHFGDGWVQANASITKEDAAYLKDYIADKQPADLERLCSILAVQPIQPWHILAITF
-56 LLQAFVIE
+56 TNKAANELRSRLLQAIGEECASMLHASTFHS
-64 FIDQACILDGENA
+64 ACVRILRRS
-77 TDFVISK
+77 ISK
-84 LETGCPLFNAAQY
+84 LGYDSNFTIYDTDDSQRLMKSCIADADVSEKQFPPRAVLTEISLAKDRMCSPEYFCIEAGSDYRKMVIGKLYKEYQNRLKSANALDFDDLIY
-97 LVEHC
+97 KTVE
-102 KADEHIEVQA
+102 
-112 SAGTGKT
+112 
-119 TVMIDR
+119 
-125 ILYLMH
+125 LL
-131 TQPDLHLPE
+131 
-140 IYMVTFTNDATNQM
+140 
-154 NKRLQDALVTRYD
+154 
-167 LTRDEKYLRWLEEQ
+167 
-181 SQMNISTIHSFAY
+181 
-194 QMLREYGIG
+194 
-203 ESFTKNLS
+203 ESFPEEMEYYQVRFSYIMAEEYQDTNHAQFRL
-211 IRSFQ
+211 
-216 YEKKEIIKDMVDGK
+216 V
-230 IDDSKSIRGQL
+230 QL
-241 GVPFYRANGIL
+241 
-252 NQFWGRF
+252 
-259 LQLGV
+259 
-264 SHEDMLKMDWGEPV
+264 
-278 DDESKSFHKVITETI
+278 
-293 PKLDDKYFAVKR
+293 
-305 KNDGVGLDDIM
+305 
-316 RDLQE
+316 
-321 VLTSEYL
+321 
-328 PKPDI
+328 
-333 SMKYLFIDE
+333 
-342 FQDSDLSQ
+342 LSQ
-350 IKVACYFV
+350 KHQNLC
-358 KLLGAVLFVVGDVKQ
+358 VVGDDDQ

-588 LTDAVKTMQLD
+588 LTNAVKTMQLD

-659 DAEQTETTP
+659 DAEQTETAP

-809 ARVRHKIFGEG
+809 TRVRHKIFGEG
-820 TILSVTD
+820 TILSITD

>member
-1 MEPLY
+1 MAE
-6 SVLLCNQQYSEYKE
+6 ETT
-20 RISKWLAKGIKVIWF
+20 I
-35 GQDENVVDELK
+35 ELK
-46 TTFKKYAKVF
+46 RAALNHYFQNLNTPQQQAVFHVNGPVLVLAGAGSGKTTAMIHRIVQMIHFGDGWVQANASITKEDAAYLKDYIADKQPADLERLCSILAVQPIQPWHILAITF
-56 LLQAFVIE
+56 TNKAANELRSRLLQAIGEECASMLHASTFHS
-64 FIDQACILDGENA
+64 ACVRILRRS
-77 TDFVISK
+77 ISK
-84 LETGCPLFNAAQY
+84 LGYDSNFTIYDTDDSQRLMKSCIADADVSEKQFPPRTVLTEISLAKDRMCSPEYFCIEAGSDYRKMVIGKLYKEYQNRLKSANALDFDDLIY
-97 LVEHC
+97 KTVE
-102 KADEHIEVQA
+102 
-112 SAGTGKT
+112 
-119 TVMIDR
+119 
-125 ILYLMH
+125 LL
-131 TQPDLHLPE
+131 
-140 IYMVTFTNDATNQM
+140 
-154 NKRLQDALVTRYD
+154 
-167 LTRDEKYLRWLEEQ
+167 
-181 SQMNISTIHSFAY
+181 
-194 QMLREYGIG
+194 
-203 ESFTKNLS
+203 ESFPEELEYYQNRFRY
-211 IRSFQ
+211 I
-216 YEKKEIIKDMVDGK
+216 MVDEYQ
-230 IDDSKSIRGQL
+230 DTNHAQFRLVQL
-241 GVPFYRANGIL
+241 
-252 NQFWGRF
+252 
-259 LQLGV
+259 
-264 SHEDMLKMDWGEPV
+264 
-278 DDESKSFHKVITETI
+278 
-293 PKLDDKYFAVKR
+293 
-305 KNDGVGLDDIM
+305 
-316 RDLQE
+316 
-321 VLTSEYL
+321 
-328 PKPDI
+328 
-333 SMKYLFIDE
+333 
-342 FQDSDLSQ
+342 LSQ
-350 IKVACYFV
+350 KHQNLC
-358 KLLGAVLFVVGDVKQ
+358 VVGDDDQ

-659 DAEQTETTP
+659 DAEQTETAP

-809 ARVRHKIFGEG
+809 TRVRHKIFGEG
-820 TILSVTD
+820 TILSITD

>member
-1 MEPLY
+1 MAE
-6 SVLLCNQQYSEYKE
+6 ETT
-20 RISKWLAKGIKVIWF
+20 I
-35 GQDENVVDELK
+35 ELK
-46 TTFKKYAKVF
+46 RAALNHYFQNLNTPQQQAVFHVNGPVLVLAGAGSGKTTAMIHRIVQMIHFGDGWIQANASITKEDAAYLKDYIADKQPADLERLCSILAVQPIQPWHILAITF
-56 LLQAFVIE
+56 TNKAANELRSRLLQAIGEECASMLHASTFHS
-64 FIDQACILDGENA
+64 ACVRILRRS
-77 TDFVISK
+77 ISK
-84 LETGCPLFNAAQY
+84 LGYDSNFTIYDTDDSQRLMKSCIADADVSEKQFPPRAVLTEISLAKDRMCSPEYFCIEAGSDYRKMVIGKLYKEYHRLKSANALDFDDLIY
-97 LVEHC
+97 KTVE
-102 KADEHIEVQA
+102 
-112 SAGTGKT
+112 
-119 TVMIDR
+119 
-125 ILYLMH
+125 LL
-131 TQPDLHLPE
+131 
-140 IYMVTFTNDATNQM
+140 
-154 NKRLQDALVTRYD
+154 
-167 LTRDEKYLRWLEEQ
+167 
-181 SQMNISTIHSFAY
+181 
-194 QMLREYGIG
+194 
-203 ESFTKNLS
+203 ESFPEELEYYQNRFRY
-211 IRSFQ
+211 I
-216 YEKKEIIKDMVDGK
+216 MVDEYQ
-230 IDDSKSIRGQL
+230 DTNHAQFRLVQL
-241 GVPFYRANGIL
+241 
-252 NQFWGRF
+252 
-259 LQLGV
+259 
-264 SHEDMLKMDWGEPV
+264 
-278 DDESKSFHKVITETI
+278 
-293 PKLDDKYFAVKR
+293 
-305 KNDGVGLDDIM
+305 
-316 RDLQE
+316 
-321 VLTSEYL
+321 
-328 PKPDI
+328 
-333 SMKYLFIDE
+333 
-342 FQDSDLSQ
+342 LSQ
-350 IKVACYFV
+350 KHQNLC
-358 KLLGAVLFVVGDVKQ
+358 VVGDDDQ

-588 LTDAVKTMQLD
+588 LTNAVKTMQLD

-659 DAEQTETTP
+659 DAEQTETAP

>member
-1 MEPLY
+1 MAE
-6 SVLLCNQQYSEYKE
+6 ETT
-20 RISKWLAKGIKVIWF
+20 I
-35 GQDENVVDELK
+35 ELK
-46 TTFKKYAKVF
+46 RAALKHYFQNLNTPQQQAVFHVNGPVLVLAGAGSGKTTAMIHRIVQMIHFGDGWVQANASITKEDAAYLKDYIADKQPADLERLCSILAVQPIQPWHILAITF
-56 LLQAFVIE
+56 TNKAANELRSRLLQAIGEECASMLHASTFHS
-64 FIDQACILDGENA
+64 ACVRILRRS
-77 TDFVISK
+77 ISK
-84 LETGCPLFNAAQY
+84 LGYDSNFTIYDTDDSQRLMKSCIADADVSEKQFPPRAVLTEISLAKDRMCSPEYFCIEAGSDYRKMVIGKLYKEYQNRLKSANALDFDDLIY
-97 LVEHC
+97 KTVE
-102 KADEHIEVQA
+102 
-112 SAGTGKT
+112 
-119 TVMIDR
+119 
-125 ILYLMH
+125 LL
-131 TQPDLHLPE
+131 
-140 IYMVTFTNDATNQM
+140 
-154 NKRLQDALVTRYD
+154 
-167 LTRDEKYLRWLEEQ
+167 
-181 SQMNISTIHSFAY
+181 
-194 QMLREYGIG
+194 
-203 ESFTKNLS
+203 ESFPEELEYYQNRFRY
-211 IRSFQ
+211 I
-216 YEKKEIIKDMVDGK
+216 MVDEYQ
-230 IDDSKSIRGQL
+230 DTNHAQFRLVQL
-241 GVPFYRANGIL
+241 
-252 NQFWGRF
+252 
-259 LQLGV
+259 
-264 SHEDMLKMDWGEPV
+264 
-278 DDESKSFHKVITETI
+278 
-293 PKLDDKYFAVKR
+293 
-305 KNDGVGLDDIM
+305 
-316 RDLQE
+316 
-321 VLTSEYL
+321 
-328 PKPDI
+328 
-333 SMKYLFIDE
+333 
-342 FQDSDLSQ
+342 LSQ
-350 IKVACYFV
+350 KHQNLC
-358 KLLGAVLFVVGDVKQ
+358 VVGDDDQ

-573 KKVAHLKKFALMIDE
+573 KKVAHLKKFALMVDE

-659 DAEQTETTP
+659 DAEQTETAP

-809 ARVRHKIFGEG
+809 TRVRHKIFGEG
-820 TILSVTD
+820 TILSITD

>member
-1 MEPLY
+1 MAE
-6 SVLLCNQQYSEYKE
+6 ETT
-20 RISKWLAKGIKVIWF
+20 I
-35 GQDENVVDELK
+35 ELK
-46 TTFKKYAKVF
+46 RAALNHYFQNLNTPQQQAVFHVNGPVLVLAGAGSGKTTAMIHRIVQMIHFGDGWVQANASITKEDAAYLKDYIADKQPADLERLCSILAVQPIQPWHILAITF
-56 LLQAFVIE
+56 TNKAANELRSRLLQAIGEECASMLHASTFHS
-64 FIDQACILDGENA
+64 ACVRILRRS
-77 TDFVISK
+77 ISK
-84 LETGCPLFNAAQY
+84 LGYDSNFTIYDTDDSQRLMKSCIADADVSEKQFPPRAVLTEISLAKDRMCSPEYFCIEAGSDYRKMVIGKLYKEYQNRLKSANALDFDDLIY
-97 LVEHC
+97 KTVE
-102 KADEHIEVQA
+102 
-112 SAGTGKT
+112 
-119 TVMIDR
+119 
-125 ILYLMH
+125 LL
-131 TQPDLHLPE
+131 
-140 IYMVTFTNDATNQM
+140 
-154 NKRLQDALVTRYD
+154 
-167 LTRDEKYLRWLEEQ
+167 
-181 SQMNISTIHSFAY
+181 
-194 QMLREYGIG
+194 
-203 ESFTKNLS
+203 ESFPEELEYYQNRFRY
-211 IRSFQ
+211 I
-216 YEKKEIIKDMVDGK
+216 MVDEYQ
-230 IDDSKSIRGQL
+230 DTNHAQFRLVQL
-241 GVPFYRANGIL
+241 
-252 NQFWGRF
+252 
-259 LQLGV
+259 
-264 SHEDMLKMDWGEPV
+264 
-278 DDESKSFHKVITETI
+278 
-293 PKLDDKYFAVKR
+293 
-305 KNDGVGLDDIM
+305 
-316 RDLQE
+316 
-321 VLTSEYL
+321 
-328 PKPDI
+328 
-333 SMKYLFIDE
+333 
-342 FQDSDLSQ
+342 LSQ
-350 IKVACYFV
+350 KHQNLC
-358 KLLGAVLFVVGDVKQ
+358 VVGDDDQ

-573 KKVAHLKKFALMIDE
+573 KKVAHLKKFALMVDE

-659 DAEQTETTP
+659 DAEQTETAP

-756 GDCMEQVQS
+756 GDCMEQIQS

-809 ARVRHKIFGEG
+809 TRVRHKIFGEG
-820 TILSVTD
+820 TILSITD

>member
-1 MEPLY
+1 MAE
-6 SVLLCNQQYSEYKE
+6 ETT
-20 RISKWLAKGIKVIWF
+20 I
-35 GQDENVVDELK
+35 ELK
-46 TTFKKYAKVF
+46 RAALNHYFQNLNTPQQQAVFHVNGPVLVLAGAGSGKTTAMIHRIVQMIHFGDGWVQANASITKEDAAYLKDYIADKQPADLERLCSILAVQPIQPWHILAITF
-56 LLQAFVIE
+56 TNKAANELRSRLLQAIGEECASMLHASTFHS
-64 FIDQACILDGENA
+64 ACVRILRRS
-77 TDFVISK
+77 ISK
-84 LETGCPLFNAAQY
+84 LGYDSNFTIYDTDDSQRLMKSCIADADVSEKQFPPRAVLTEISLAKDRMCSPEYFCIEAGSDYRKMVIGKLYKEYQNRLKSANALDFDDLIY
-97 LVEHC
+97 KTVE
-102 KADEHIEVQA
+102 
-112 SAGTGKT
+112 
-119 TVMIDR
+119 
-125 ILYLMH
+125 LL
-131 TQPDLHLPE
+131 
-140 IYMVTFTNDATNQM
+140 
-154 NKRLQDALVTRYD
+154 
-167 LTRDEKYLRWLEEQ
+167 
-181 SQMNISTIHSFAY
+181 
-194 QMLREYGIG
+194 
-203 ESFTKNLS
+203 ESFPEELEYYQNRFRY
-211 IRSFQ
+211 I
-216 YEKKEIIKDMVDGK
+216 MVDEYQ
-230 IDDSKSIRGQL
+230 DTNHAQFRLVQL
-241 GVPFYRANGIL
+241 
-252 NQFWGRF
+252 
-259 LQLGV
+259 
-264 SHEDMLKMDWGEPV
+264 
-278 DDESKSFHKVITETI
+278 
-293 PKLDDKYFAVKR
+293 
-305 KNDGVGLDDIM
+305 
-316 RDLQE
+316 
-321 VLTSEYL
+321 
-328 PKPDI
+328 
-333 SMKYLFIDE
+333 
-342 FQDSDLSQ
+342 LSQ
-350 IKVACYFV
+350 KHQNLC
-358 KLLGAVLFVVGDVKQ
+358 VVGDDDQ

-397 VIRLEQNYRSTKT
+397 AIRLEQNYRSTKT

-573 KKVAHLKKFALMIDE
+573 EKVAHLKKFALMIDE

-659 DAEQTETTP
+659 DAEQTETAP

-765 KKNVAA
+765 KKNIAA

-809 ARVRHKIFGEG
+809 TRVRHKIFGEG

>member
-1 MEPLY
+1 MAE
-6 SVLLCNQQYSEYKE
+6 ETT
-20 RISKWLAKGIKVIWF
+20 I
-35 GQDENVVDELK
+35 ELK
-46 TTFKKYAKVF
+46 RAALNHYFQNLNTPQQQAVFHVNGPVLVLAGAGSGKTTAMIHRIVQMIHFGDGWVQANASITKEDAAYLKDYIADKQPADLERLCSILAVQPIQPWHILAITF
-56 LLQAFVIE
+56 TNKAANELRSRLLQAIGEECASMLHASTFHS
-64 FIDQACILDGENA
+64 ACVRILRRS
-77 TDFVISK
+77 ISK
-84 LETGCPLFNAAQY
+84 LGYDSNFTIYDTDDSQRLMKSCIADADVSEKQFPPRAVLTEISLAKDRMCSPEYFCIEAGSDYRKMVIGKLYKEYQNRLKSANALDFDDLIY
-97 LVEHC
+97 KTVE
-102 KADEHIEVQA
+102 
-112 SAGTGKT
+112 
-119 TVMIDR
+119 
-125 ILYLMH
+125 LL
-131 TQPDLHLPE
+131 
-140 IYMVTFTNDATNQM
+140 
-154 NKRLQDALVTRYD
+154 
-167 LTRDEKYLRWLEEQ
+167 
-181 SQMNISTIHSFAY
+181 
-194 QMLREYGIG
+194 
-203 ESFTKNLS
+203 ESFPEELEYYQNRFRY
-211 IRSFQ
+211 I
-216 YEKKEIIKDMVDGK
+216 MVDEYQ
-230 IDDSKSIRGQL
+230 DTNYAQFRLVQL
-241 GVPFYRANGIL
+241 
-252 NQFWGRF
+252 
-259 LQLGV
+259 
-264 SHEDMLKMDWGEPV
+264 
-278 DDESKSFHKVITETI
+278 
-293 PKLDDKYFAVKR
+293 
-305 KNDGVGLDDIM
+305 
-316 RDLQE
+316 
-321 VLTSEYL
+321 
-328 PKPDI
+328 
-333 SMKYLFIDE
+333 
-342 FQDSDLSQ
+342 LSQ
-350 IKVACYFV
+350 KHQNLC
-358 KLLGAVLFVVGDVKQ
+358 VVGDDDQ

-563 RDSETYPVLS
+563 RNSETYPVLS

-659 DAEQTETTP
+659 DAEQTETAP

-796 QKTAAKSVNYSVG
+796 QKTDAKSVNYSVG
-809 ARVRHKIFGEG
+809 TRVRHKIFGEG
-820 TILSVTD
+820 TILSITD

>member
-1 MEPLY
+1 MAE
-6 SVLLCNQQYSEYKE
+6 ETT
-20 RISKWLAKGIKVIWF
+20 I
-35 GQDENVVDELK
+35 ELK
-46 TTFKKYAKVF
+46 RAALNHYFQNLNTPQQQAVFHVNGPVLVLAGAGSGKTTAMIHRIVQMIHFGDGWVQANASITKEDAAYLKDYIADKQPADLERLCSILAVQPIQPWHILAITF
-56 LLQAFVIE
+56 TNKAANELRSRLLQAIGEECASMLHASTFHS
-64 FIDQACILDGENA
+64 ACVRILRRS
-77 TDFVISK
+77 ISK
-84 LETGCPLFNAAQY
+84 LGYDSNFTIYDTDDSQRLMKSCIADADVSEKQFPPRAVLTEISLAKDRMCSPEYFCIEAGSDYRKMVIGKLYKEYQNRLKSANALDFDDLIY
-97 LVEHC
+97 KTVE
-102 KADEHIEVQA
+102 
-112 SAGTGKT
+112 
-119 TVMIDR
+119 
-125 ILYLMH
+125 LL
-131 TQPDLHLPE
+131 
-140 IYMVTFTNDATNQM
+140 
-154 NKRLQDALVTRYD
+154 
-167 LTRDEKYLRWLEEQ
+167 
-181 SQMNISTIHSFAY
+181 
-194 QMLREYGIG
+194 
-203 ESFTKNLS
+203 ESFPEELEYYQNRFRY
-211 IRSFQ
+211 I
-216 YEKKEIIKDMVDGK
+216 MVDEYQ
-230 IDDSKSIRGQL
+230 DTNHAQFRLVQL
-241 GVPFYRANGIL
+241 
-252 NQFWGRF
+252 
-259 LQLGV
+259 
-264 SHEDMLKMDWGEPV
+264 
-278 DDESKSFHKVITETI
+278 
-293 PKLDDKYFAVKR
+293 
-305 KNDGVGLDDIM
+305 
-316 RDLQE
+316 
-321 VLTSEYL
+321 
-328 PKPDI
+328 
-333 SMKYLFIDE
+333 
-342 FQDSDLSQ
+342 LSQ
-350 IKVACYFV
+350 KHQNLC
-358 KLLGAVLFVVGDVKQ
+358 VVGDDDQ

-397 VIRLEQNYRSTKT
+397 AIRLEQNYRSTKT

-659 DAEQTETTP
+659 DAEQTETAP

-809 ARVRHKIFGEG
+809 TRVRHKIFGEG
-820 TILSVTD
+820 TILSITD

>member
-1 MEPLY
+1 MQAIL
-6 SVLLCNQQYSEYKE
+6 NQPQQE
-20 RISKWLAKGIKVIWF
+20 AV
-35 GQDENVVDELK
+35 
-46 TTFKKYAKVF
+46 
-56 LLQAFVIE
+56 
-64 FIDQACILDGENA
+64 
-77 TDFVISK
+77 
-84 LETGCPLFNAAQY
+84 
-97 LVEHC
+97 
-102 KADEHIEVQA
+102 EHIEGPMLVL
-112 SAGTGKT
+112 AGAGSGKT
-119 TVMIDR
+119 RVITYRVAYLIEQGINPYH
-125 ILYLMH
+125 ILA
-131 TQPDLHLPE
+131 
-140 IYMVTFTNDATNQM
+140 ITFTNKAAGEVRERVDDLIGYGSESVWVSTFHSLCVRILRRHNERIGFASNFTIYDTYYH
-154 NKRLQDALVTRYD
+154 KRLIKEVTRQLQLDPKMYPERTLMSAIAKAKENFISPREYD
-167 LTRDEKYLRWLEEQ
+167 LQAQGDYRKM
-181 SQMNISTIHSFAY
+181 QMARVYAEYQKRLHSNNALDFDDLIY
-194 QMLREYGIG
+194 KTVELL
-203 ESFTKNLS
+203 ESFPEELEYYQNRFRY
-211 IRSFQ
+211 I
-216 YEKKEIIKDMVDGK
+216 MVDEYQ
-230 IDDSKSIRGQL
+230 DTNHAQFRLVQL
-241 GVPFYRANGIL
+241 
-252 NQFWGRF
+252 
-259 LQLGV
+259 
-264 SHEDMLKMDWGEPV
+264 
-278 DDESKSFHKVITETI
+278 
-293 PKLDDKYFAVKR
+293 
-305 KNDGVGLDDIM
+305 
-316 RDLQE
+316 
-321 VLTSEYL
+321 
-328 PKPDI
+328 
-333 SMKYLFIDE
+333 
-342 FQDSDLSQ
+342 LSQ
-350 IKVACYFV
+350 KHQNLC
-358 KLLGAVLFVVGDVKQ
+358 VVGDDDQ

-450 ESRFVAEKIEKEVQN
+450 ESRFVAEKIAKEVQN

-573 KKVAHLKKFALMIDE
+573 KKVAHLKKFAIMVDE
-588 LTDAVKTMQLD
+588 MTDAVNTMLLD

-659 DAEQTETTP
+659 DAEQTETAP

-756 GDCMEQVQS
+756 GNCMEQVQS

>member
-1 MEPLY
+1 MAE
-6 SVLLCNQQYSEYKE
+6 ETT
-20 RISKWLAKGIKVIWF
+20 I
-35 GQDENVVDELK
+35 ELK
-46 TTFKKYAKVF
+46 RAALNHYFQNLNTPQQQAVFHVNGPVLVLAGAGSGKTTAMIHRIVQMIHFGDGWVQANASITKEDAAYLKDYIADKQPADLERLCSILAVQPIQPWHILAITF
-56 LLQAFVIE
+56 TNKAANELRSRLLQAIGEECASMLHASTFHS
-64 FIDQACILDGENA
+64 ACVRILRRS
-77 TDFVISK
+77 ISK
-84 LETGCPLFNAAQY
+84 LGYDSNFTIYDTDDSQRLMKSCIADADVSEKQFPPRAVLTEISLAKDRMCSPEYFCIEAGSDYRKMVIGKLYKEYQNRLKSANALDFDDLIY
-97 LVEHC
+97 KTVE
-102 KADEHIEVQA
+102 
-112 SAGTGKT
+112 
-119 TVMIDR
+119 
-125 ILYLMH
+125 LL
-131 TQPDLHLPE
+131 
-140 IYMVTFTNDATNQM
+140 
-154 NKRLQDALVTRYD
+154 
-167 LTRDEKYLRWLEEQ
+167 
-181 SQMNISTIHSFAY
+181 
-194 QMLREYGIG
+194 
-203 ESFTKNLS
+203 ESFPEELEYYQNRFRY
-211 IRSFQ
+211 I
-216 YEKKEIIKDMVDGK
+216 MVDEYQ
-230 IDDSKSIRGQL
+230 DTNHAQFRLVQL
-241 GVPFYRANGIL
+241 
-252 NQFWGRF
+252 
-259 LQLGV
+259 
-264 SHEDMLKMDWGEPV
+264 
-278 DDESKSFHKVITETI
+278 
-293 PKLDDKYFAVKR
+293 
-305 KNDGVGLDDIM
+305 
-316 RDLQE
+316 
-321 VLTSEYL
+321 
-328 PKPDI
+328 
-333 SMKYLFIDE
+333 
-342 FQDSDLSQ
+342 LSQ
-350 IKVACYFV
+350 KHQNLC
-358 KLLGAVLFVVGDVKQ
+358 VVGDDDQ

-659 DAEQTETTP
+659 DAEQTETAP

-809 ARVRHKIFGEG
+809 TRVRHKIFGEG
-820 TILSVTD
+820 TILSITD

>member
-1 MEPLY
+1 MAE
-6 SVLLCNQQYSEYKE
+6 ETT
-20 RISKWLAKGIKVIWF
+20 I
-35 GQDENVVDELK
+35 ELK
-46 TTFKKYAKVF
+46 RAALNHYFQNLNTPQQQAVFHVNGPVLVLAGAGSGKTTAMIHRIVQMIHFGDGWVQANASITKEDAAYLKDYIADKQPADLERLCSILAVQPIQPWHILAITF
-56 LLQAFVIE
+56 TNKAANELRNRLLQAIGEECASMLHASTFHS
-64 FIDQACILDGENA
+64 ACVRILRRS
-77 TDFVISK
+77 ISK
-84 LETGCPLFNAAQY
+84 LGYDSNFTIYDTDDSQRLMKSCIADADVSEKQFPPRAVLTEISLAKDRMCSPEYFCIEAGSDYRKMVIGKLYKEYQNRLKSANALDFDDLIY
-97 LVEHC
+97 KTVE
-102 KADEHIEVQA
+102 
-112 SAGTGKT
+112 
-119 TVMIDR
+119 
-125 ILYLMH
+125 LL
-131 TQPDLHLPE
+131 
-140 IYMVTFTNDATNQM
+140 
-154 NKRLQDALVTRYD
+154 
-167 LTRDEKYLRWLEEQ
+167 
-181 SQMNISTIHSFAY
+181 
-194 QMLREYGIG
+194 
-203 ESFTKNLS
+203 ESFPEELEYYQNRFRY
-211 IRSFQ
+211 I
-216 YEKKEIIKDMVDGK
+216 MVDEYQ
-230 IDDSKSIRGQL
+230 DTNHAQFRLVQL
-241 GVPFYRANGIL
+241 
-252 NQFWGRF
+252 
-259 LQLGV
+259 
-264 SHEDMLKMDWGEPV
+264 
-278 DDESKSFHKVITETI
+278 
-293 PKLDDKYFAVKR
+293 
-305 KNDGVGLDDIM
+305 
-316 RDLQE
+316 
-321 VLTSEYL
+321 
-328 PKPDI
+328 
-333 SMKYLFIDE
+333 
-342 FQDSDLSQ
+342 LSQ
-350 IKVACYFV
+350 KHQNLC
-358 KLLGAVLFVVGDVKQ
+358 VVGDDDQ

-563 RDSETYPVLS
+563 RNSETYPVLS
-573 KKVAHLKKFALMIDE
+573 KKVTHLKKFALMIDE

-659 DAEQTETTP
+659 DAEQTETAP

-820 TILSVTD
+820 TILSITD

>member
-1 MEPLY
+1 MAE
-6 SVLLCNQQYSEYKE
+6 ETT
-20 RISKWLAKGIKVIWF
+20 I
-35 GQDENVVDELK
+35 ELK
-46 TTFKKYAKVF
+46 RAALNHYFQNLNTPQQQAVFHVNGPVLVLAGAGSGKTTAMIHRIVQMIHFGDGWVQANASITKEDAAYLKDYIADKQPADLERLCSILAVQPIQPWHILAITF
-56 LLQAFVIE
+56 TNKAANELRSRLLQAIGEECASMLHASTFHS
-64 FIDQACILDGENA
+64 ACVRILRRS
-77 TDFVISK
+77 ISK
-84 LETGCPLFNAAQY
+84 LGYDSNFTIYDTDDSQRLMKSCIADADVSEKQFPPRAVLTEISLAKDRMCSPEYFCIEAGSDYRKMVIGKLYKEYQNRLKSANALDFDDLIY
-97 LVEHC
+97 KTVE
-102 KADEHIEVQA
+102 
-112 SAGTGKT
+112 
-119 TVMIDR
+119 
-125 ILYLMH
+125 LL
-131 TQPDLHLPE
+131 
-140 IYMVTFTNDATNQM
+140 
-154 NKRLQDALVTRYD
+154 
-167 LTRDEKYLRWLEEQ
+167 
-181 SQMNISTIHSFAY
+181 
-194 QMLREYGIG
+194 
-203 ESFTKNLS
+203 ESFPEELEYYQNRFRY
-211 IRSFQ
+211 I
-216 YEKKEIIKDMVDGK
+216 MVDEYQ
-230 IDDSKSIRGQL
+230 DTNHAQFRLVQL
-241 GVPFYRANGIL
+241 
-252 NQFWGRF
+252 
-259 LQLGV
+259 
-264 SHEDMLKMDWGEPV
+264 
-278 DDESKSFHKVITETI
+278 
-293 PKLDDKYFAVKR
+293 
-305 KNDGVGLDDIM
+305 
-316 RDLQE
+316 
-321 VLTSEYL
+321 
-328 PKPDI
+328 
-333 SMKYLFIDE
+333 
-342 FQDSDLSQ
+342 LSQ
-350 IKVACYFV
+350 KHQNLC
-358 KLLGAVLFVVGDVKQ
+358 VVGDDDQ

-659 DAEQTETTP
+659 DAEQTETAP

-809 ARVRHKIFGEG
+809 TRVRHKIFGEG
-820 TILSVTD
+820 TILSITY

>member
-1 MEPLY
+1 MAE
-6 SVLLCNQQYSEYKE
+6 ETT
-20 RISKWLAKGIKVIWF
+20 I
-35 GQDENVVDELK
+35 ELK
-46 TTFKKYAKVF
+46 RAALNHYFQNLNTPQQQAVFHVNGPVLVLAGAGSGKTTAMIHRIVQMIHFGDGWVHANASITKEDAAYLKDYIADKQPADLERLCSILAVQPIQPWHILAITYTNKAANELRSR
-56 LLQAFVIE
+56 LLQAIGEECASMLHASTFHS
-64 FIDQACILDGENA
+64 ACVRILRRS
-77 TDFVISK
+77 ISK
-84 LETGCPLFNAAQY
+84 LGYDSNFTIYDTDDSQRLMKSCIADADVSEKQFPPRAVLTEISLAKDRMCSPEYFCIEAGSDYRKMVIGKLYKEYQNRLKSANALDFDDLIY
-97 LVEHC
+97 KTVE
-102 KADEHIEVQA
+102 
-112 SAGTGKT
+112 
-119 TVMIDR
+119 
-125 ILYLMH
+125 LL
-131 TQPDLHLPE
+131 
-140 IYMVTFTNDATNQM
+140 
-154 NKRLQDALVTRYD
+154 
-167 LTRDEKYLRWLEEQ
+167 
-181 SQMNISTIHSFAY
+181 
-194 QMLREYGIG
+194 
-203 ESFTKNLS
+203 ESFPEELEYYQNRFRY
-211 IRSFQ
+211 I
-216 YEKKEIIKDMVDGK
+216 MVDEYQ
-230 IDDSKSIRGQL
+230 DTNHAQFRLVQL
-241 GVPFYRANGIL
+241 
-252 NQFWGRF
+252 
-259 LQLGV
+259 
-264 SHEDMLKMDWGEPV
+264 
-278 DDESKSFHKVITETI
+278 
-293 PKLDDKYFAVKR
+293 
-305 KNDGVGLDDIM
+305 
-316 RDLQE
+316 
-321 VLTSEYL
+321 
-328 PKPDI
+328 
-333 SMKYLFIDE
+333 
-342 FQDSDLSQ
+342 LSQ
-350 IKVACYFV
+350 KHQNLC
-358 KLLGAVLFVVGDVKQ
+358 VVGDDDQ

-573 KKVAHLKKFALMIDE
+573 KKVAHLKKFALMVDE

-659 DAEQTETTP
+659 DAEQTETAP

-809 ARVRHKIFGEG
+809 TRVRHKIFGEG
-820 TILSVTD
+820 TILSITD

>member
-1 MEPLY
+1 MAE
-6 SVLLCNQQYSEYKE
+6 ETT
-20 RISKWLAKGIKVIWF
+20 I
-35 GQDENVVDELK
+35 ELK
-46 TTFKKYAKVF
+46 RAALNHYFQNLNTPQQQAVFHVNGPVLVLAGAGSGKTTAMIHRIVQMIHFGDGWVQANASITKEDAAYLKDYIADKQPADLERLCSILAVHPLQPWHILAITF
-56 LLQAFVIE
+56 TNKAANELRSRLLQAIGEECASMLHASTFHS
-64 FIDQACILDGENA
+64 ACVRILRRS
-77 TDFVISK
+77 ISK
-84 LETGCPLFNAAQY
+84 LGYDSNFTIYDTDDSQRLMKSCIADADVSEKQFPPRAVLTEISLAKDRMCSPEYFCIEAGSDYRKMVIGKLYKEYQNRLKSANALDFDDLIY
-97 LVEHC
+97 KTVE
-102 KADEHIEVQA
+102 
-112 SAGTGKT
+112 
-119 TVMIDR
+119 
-125 ILYLMH
+125 LL
-131 TQPDLHLPE
+131 
-140 IYMVTFTNDATNQM
+140 
-154 NKRLQDALVTRYD
+154 
-167 LTRDEKYLRWLEEQ
+167 
-181 SQMNISTIHSFAY
+181 
-194 QMLREYGIG
+194 
-203 ESFTKNLS
+203 ESFPEELEYYQNRFRY
-211 IRSFQ
+211 I
-216 YEKKEIIKDMVDGK
+216 MVDEYQ
-230 IDDSKSIRGQL
+230 DTNHAQFRLVQL
-241 GVPFYRANGIL
+241 
-252 NQFWGRF
+252 
-259 LQLGV
+259 
-264 SHEDMLKMDWGEPV
+264 
-278 DDESKSFHKVITETI
+278 
-293 PKLDDKYFAVKR
+293 
-305 KNDGVGLDDIM
+305 
-316 RDLQE
+316 
-321 VLTSEYL
+321 
-328 PKPDI
+328 
-333 SMKYLFIDE
+333 
-342 FQDSDLSQ
+342 LSQ
-350 IKVACYFV
+350 KHQNLC
-358 KLLGAVLFVVGDVKQ
+358 VVGDDDQ

-659 DAEQTETTP
+659 DAEQTETAP

-809 ARVRHKIFGEG
+809 TRVRHKIFGEG
-820 TILSVTD
+820 TILSITD

>member
-1 MEPLY
+1 MAE
-6 SVLLCNQQYSEYKE
+6 ETT
-20 RISKWLAKGIKVIWF
+20 I
-35 GQDENVVDELK
+35 ELK
-46 TTFKKYAKVF
+46 RAALNHYFQNLNTPQQQAVFHVNGPVLVLAGAGSGKTTAMIHRIVQMIHFGDGWVQANASITKEDAAYLKNYIADKQPADLERLCSILAVQPIQPWHILAITF
-56 LLQAFVIE
+56 TNKAANELRSRLLQAIGEECASMLHASTFHS
-64 FIDQACILDGENA
+64 ACVRILRRS
-77 TDFVISK
+77 ISK
-84 LETGCPLFNAAQY
+84 LGYDSNFTIYDTDDSQRLMKSCIADADVSEKQFPPRAVLTEISLAKDRMCSPEYFCIEAGSDYRKMVIGKLYKEYQNRLKSANALDFDDLIY
-97 LVEHC
+97 KTVE
-102 KADEHIEVQA
+102 
-112 SAGTGKT
+112 
-119 TVMIDR
+119 
-125 ILYLMH
+125 LL
-131 TQPDLHLPE
+131 
-140 IYMVTFTNDATNQM
+140 
-154 NKRLQDALVTRYD
+154 
-167 LTRDEKYLRWLEEQ
+167 
-181 SQMNISTIHSFAY
+181 
-194 QMLREYGIG
+194 
-203 ESFTKNLS
+203 ESFPEELEYYQNRFRY
-211 IRSFQ
+211 I
-216 YEKKEIIKDMVDGK
+216 MVDEYQ
-230 IDDSKSIRGQL
+230 DTNHAQFRLVQL
-241 GVPFYRANGIL
+241 
-252 NQFWGRF
+252 
-259 LQLGV
+259 
-264 SHEDMLKMDWGEPV
+264 
-278 DDESKSFHKVITETI
+278 
-293 PKLDDKYFAVKR
+293 
-305 KNDGVGLDDIM
+305 
-316 RDLQE
+316 
-321 VLTSEYL
+321 
-328 PKPDI
+328 
-333 SMKYLFIDE
+333 
-342 FQDSDLSQ
+342 LSQ
-350 IKVACYFV
+350 KHQNLC
-358 KLLGAVLFVVGDVKQ
+358 VVGDDDQ

-588 LTDAVKTMQLD
+588 LTNAVKTMQLD

-659 DAEQTETTP
+659 DAEQTETAP

-809 ARVRHKIFGEG
+809 TRVRHKIFGEG
-820 TILSVTD
+820 TILSITD

>member
-1 MEPLY
+1 MAE
-6 SVLLCNQQYSEYKE
+6 ETT
-20 RISKWLAKGIKVIWF
+20 I
-35 GQDENVVDELK
+35 ELK
-46 TTFKKYAKVF
+46 RAALNHYFQNLNTPQQQAVFHVNGPVLVLAGAGSGKTTAMIHRIVQMIHFGDGWVQANASITKEDAAYLKDYIADKQPADLERLCSILAVQPIQPWHILAITF
-56 LLQAFVIE
+56 TNKAANELRSRLLQAIGEECASMLHASTFHS
-64 FIDQACILDGENA
+64 ACVRILRRS
-77 TDFVISK
+77 ISK
-84 LETGCPLFNAAQY
+84 LGYDSNFTIYDTDDSQRLMKSCIADADVSEKQFPPRAVLTEISLAKDRMCSPEYFCIEAGSDYRKMVIGKLYKEYQNRLKSANALDFDDLIY
-97 LVEHC
+97 KTVE
-102 KADEHIEVQA
+102 
-112 SAGTGKT
+112 
-119 TVMIDR
+119 
-125 ILYLMH
+125 LL
-131 TQPDLHLPE
+131 
-140 IYMVTFTNDATNQM
+140 
-154 NKRLQDALVTRYD
+154 
-167 LTRDEKYLRWLEEQ
+167 
-181 SQMNISTIHSFAY
+181 
-194 QMLREYGIG
+194 
-203 ESFTKNLS
+203 ESFPEELEYYQNRFRY
-211 IRSFQ
+211 I
-216 YEKKEIIKDMVDGK
+216 MVDEYQ
-230 IDDSKSIRGQL
+230 DTNHAQFRLVQL
-241 GVPFYRANGIL
+241 
-252 NQFWGRF
+252 
-259 LQLGV
+259 
-264 SHEDMLKMDWGEPV
+264 
-278 DDESKSFHKVITETI
+278 
-293 PKLDDKYFAVKR
+293 
-305 KNDGVGLDDIM
+305 
-316 RDLQE
+316 
-321 VLTSEYL
+321 
-328 PKPDI
+328 
-333 SMKYLFIDE
+333 
-342 FQDSDLSQ
+342 LSQ
-350 IKVACYFV
+350 KHQNLC
-358 KLLGAVLFVVGDVKQ
+358 VVGDDDQ

-397 VIRLEQNYRSTKT
+397 AIRLEQNYRSTKT

-659 DAEQTETTP
+659 DAEQTETAP

-765 KKNVAA
+765 KKNIAA

-796 QKTAAKSVNYSVG
+796 QKTAAKSVNYSIG
-809 ARVRHKIFGEG
+809 TRVRHKIFGEG

>member
-1 MEPLY
+1 MAE
-6 SVLLCNQQYSEYKE
+6 ETT
-20 RISKWLAKGIKVIWF
+20 I
-35 GQDENVVDELK
+35 ELK
-46 TTFKKYAKVF
+46 RAALNHYFQNLNTPQQQAVFHVNGPVLVLAGAGSGKTTAMIHRIVQMIHFGDGWVQANASITKEDAAYLKDYIADKQPADLERLCSILAVQPIQPWHILAITF
-56 LLQAFVIE
+56 TNKAANELRSRLLQAIGEECASMLHASTFHS
-64 FIDQACILDGENA
+64 ACVRILRRS
-77 TDFVISK
+77 ISK
-84 LETGCPLFNAAQY
+84 LGYDSNFTIYDTDDSQRLMKSCIADADVSEKQFPPRAVLTEISLAKDRMCSPEYFCIEAGSDYRKMVIGKLYKEYQNRLKSANALDFDDLIY
-97 LVEHC
+97 KTVE
-102 KADEHIEVQA
+102 
-112 SAGTGKT
+112 
-119 TVMIDR
+119 
-125 ILYLMH
+125 LL
-131 TQPDLHLPE
+131 
-140 IYMVTFTNDATNQM
+140 
-154 NKRLQDALVTRYD
+154 
-167 LTRDEKYLRWLEEQ
+167 
-181 SQMNISTIHSFAY
+181 
-194 QMLREYGIG
+194 
-203 ESFTKNLS
+203 ESFPEELEYYQNRFRY
-211 IRSFQ
+211 I
-216 YEKKEIIKDMVDGK
+216 MVDEYQ
-230 IDDSKSIRGQL
+230 DTNHAQFRLVQL
-241 GVPFYRANGIL
+241 
-252 NQFWGRF
+252 
-259 LQLGV
+259 
-264 SHEDMLKMDWGEPV
+264 
-278 DDESKSFHKVITETI
+278 
-293 PKLDDKYFAVKR
+293 
-305 KNDGVGLDDIM
+305 
-316 RDLQE
+316 
-321 VLTSEYL
+321 
-328 PKPDI
+328 
-333 SMKYLFIDE
+333 
-342 FQDSDLSQ
+342 LSQ
-350 IKVACYFV
+350 KHQNLC
-358 KLLGAVLFVVGDVKQ
+358 VVGDDDQ

-659 DAEQTETTP
+659 DAEQTETAP

-809 ARVRHKIFGEG
+809 TRVRHKIFGEG
-820 TILSVTD
+820 TILSITD

-853 KMQVIS
+853 KMQIIS

>member
-1 MEPLY
+1 MAE
-6 SVLLCNQQYSEYKE
+6 ETT
-20 RISKWLAKGIKVIWF
+20 I
-35 GQDENVVDELK
+35 ELK
-46 TTFKKYAKVF
+46 RAALNHYFQNLNTPQQQAVFHVNGPVLVLAGAGSGKTTAMIHRIVQMIHFGDGWVQANASITKEDAAYLKDYIADKQPADLERLCSILAVQPIQPWHILAITF
-56 LLQAFVIE
+56 TNTAANELRSRLLQAIGEECASMLHASTFHS
-64 FIDQACILDGENA
+64 ACVRILRRS
-77 TDFVISK
+77 ISK
-84 LETGCPLFNAAQY
+84 LGYDSNFTIYDTDDSQRLMKSCIADADVSEKQFPPRAVLTEISLAKDRMCSPEYFCIEAGSDYRKMVIGKLYKEYQNRLKSANALDFDDLIY
-97 LVEHC
+97 KTVE
-102 KADEHIEVQA
+102 
-112 SAGTGKT
+112 
-119 TVMIDR
+119 
-125 ILYLMH
+125 LL
-131 TQPDLHLPE
+131 
-140 IYMVTFTNDATNQM
+140 
-154 NKRLQDALVTRYD
+154 
-167 LTRDEKYLRWLEEQ
+167 
-181 SQMNISTIHSFAY
+181 
-194 QMLREYGIG
+194 
-203 ESFTKNLS
+203 ESFPEELEYYQNRFRY
-211 IRSFQ
+211 I
-216 YEKKEIIKDMVDGK
+216 MVDEYQ
-230 IDDSKSIRGQL
+230 DTNHAQFRLVQL
-241 GVPFYRANGIL
+241 
-252 NQFWGRF
+252 
-259 LQLGV
+259 
-264 SHEDMLKMDWGEPV
+264 
-278 DDESKSFHKVITETI
+278 
-293 PKLDDKYFAVKR
+293 
-305 KNDGVGLDDIM
+305 
-316 RDLQE
+316 
-321 VLTSEYL
+321 
-328 PKPDI
+328 
-333 SMKYLFIDE
+333 
-342 FQDSDLSQ
+342 LSQ
-350 IKVACYFV
+350 KHQNLC
-358 KLLGAVLFVVGDVKQ
+358 VVGDDDQ

-588 LTDAVKTMQLD
+588 LTNAVKTMQLD

-659 DAEQTETTP
+659 DAEQTETAP

-809 ARVRHKIFGEG
+809 TRVRHKIFGEG
-820 TILSVTD
+820 TILSITD

>member
-1 MEPLY
+1 MAE
-6 SVLLCNQQYSEYKE
+6 ETT
-20 RISKWLAKGIKVIWF
+20 I
-35 GQDENVVDELK
+35 ELK
-46 TTFKKYAKVF
+46 RAALNHYFQNLNTPQQQAVFHVNGPVLVLAGAGSGKTTAMIHRIVQMIHFGDGWVQANASITKEDAAYLKDYIADKQPADLERLCSILAVQPIQPWHILAITF
-56 LLQAFVIE
+56 TNKAANELRSRLLQAIGEECASMLHASTFHS
-64 FIDQACILDGENA
+64 ACVRILRRS
-77 TDFVISK
+77 ISK
-84 LETGCPLFNAAQY
+84 LGYDSNFTIYDTDDSQRLMKSCIADADVSEKQFLPRAVLTEISLAKDRMCSPEYFCIEAGSDYRKMVIGKLYKEYQNRLKSANALDFDDLIY
-97 LVEHC
+97 KTVE
-102 KADEHIEVQA
+102 
-112 SAGTGKT
+112 
-119 TVMIDR
+119 
-125 ILYLMH
+125 LL
-131 TQPDLHLPE
+131 
-140 IYMVTFTNDATNQM
+140 
-154 NKRLQDALVTRYD
+154 
-167 LTRDEKYLRWLEEQ
+167 
-181 SQMNISTIHSFAY
+181 
-194 QMLREYGIG
+194 
-203 ESFTKNLS
+203 ESFPEELEYYQNRFRY
-211 IRSFQ
+211 I
-216 YEKKEIIKDMVDGK
+216 MVDEYQ
-230 IDDSKSIRGQL
+230 DTNHAQFRLVQL
-241 GVPFYRANGIL
+241 
-252 NQFWGRF
+252 
-259 LQLGV
+259 
-264 SHEDMLKMDWGEPV
+264 
-278 DDESKSFHKVITETI
+278 
-293 PKLDDKYFAVKR
+293 
-305 KNDGVGLDDIM
+305 
-316 RDLQE
+316 
-321 VLTSEYL
+321 
-328 PKPDI
+328 
-333 SMKYLFIDE
+333 
-342 FQDSDLSQ
+342 LSQ
-350 IKVACYFV
+350 KHQNLC
-358 KLLGAVLFVVGDVKQ
+358 VVGDDDQ

-659 DAEQTETTP
+659 DAEQTETAP

-809 ARVRHKIFGEG
+809 TRVRHKIFGEG
-820 TILSVTD
+820 TILSITD